1 MQLNK
6 EEEKKLIDWG
16 FSEQDIKQIRR
27 LRYTFT
33 LYPINNTNS
42 KKISTILARELLSNE
57 DFLSGLGRAAFHRT
71 ASRECLNKN
80 TIIIESN
87 L

>member
-42 KKISTILARELLSNE
+42 KKYPQSLPENY
-57 DFLSGLGRAAFHRT
+57 
-71 ASRECLNKN
+71 
-80 TIIIESN
+80 
-87 L
+87 